1 MVKRA
6 RDPDACRH
14 GGSRQISQWD
24 GEEEE
29 AEPTKP
35 AQKTRSSLMF
45 VWGASCTELVQRIA
59 AAAAQDGFAHPEF
72 FLPRHFSQLSG
83 RPGSCMGIRCLHP
96 DVVHNKDLGPDG
108 HFIWVGAFCLC
119 ATS

>member
-1 MVKRA
+1 MVKRKRA
-6 RDPDACRH
+6 RDPDACRD
-14 GGSRQISQWD
+14 GGSRQILA
-24 GEEEE
+24 EE
-29 AEPTKP
+29 AEATQP
-35 AQKTRSSLMF
+35 AQSILASTLIMMF
-45 VWGASCTELVQRIA
+45 VWGAASAELVQRIA